1 MVALMVCWR
10 PEPPTSTVKVA
21 PGNGAASD
29 VQRAAAQCGP
39 ESTEGA
45 ARRGAAGVWAH
56 PERTRA
62 KPTRA
67 HPADAR
73 TTMQCDGSAAAIK
86 GPSSF
91 GCPAGHRTRCGP
103 DA

>member
-10 PEPPTSTVKVA
+10 PEPPTSTGRVA
-21 PGNGAASD
+21 RGRWAASD
-29 VQRAAAQCGP
+29 VRRAAPQGAA
-39 ESTEGA
+39 ESTEGPA
-45 ARRGAAGVWAH
+45 GRGAAGVWAH

-73 TTMQCDGSAAAIK
+73 TTMPCDGSAAAIK

-91 GCPAGHRTRCGP
+91 GDARPAERAVDGMR
-103 DA
+103 